1 MPQELA
7 TYIYK
12 QLLNEVFVISRII
25 NVELL
30 GLSAERNQ
38 SLQLITLSETLIM
51 LDIAKTES
59 NNVSLLIIL

>member
-12 QLLNEVFVISRII
+12 QLLDEVFVISRII
-25 NVELL
+25 NVEIL